1 MQDGLDV
8 GVPPVVPDLR
18 LMCQRFGHVYAQVMD
33 RLIDHIDLLFRPSE
47 CLKSGPG
54 IRSRGVFAEEIAQFA
69 IFHPG
74 AEANNQFD
82 PGLRA
87 AQ

>member
-8 GVPPVVPDLR
+8 GMPPVVPDLR
-18 LMCQRFGHVYAQVMD
+18 LMYQRIGHVHAQVMD
-33 RLIDHIDLLFRPSE
+33 LLINHIDLLFRPSK
-47 CLKSGPG
+47 CLKSRPG

-74 AEANNQFD
+74 TEPNNQFD